1 MNILKRI
8 FNYIIL
14 FFYGVVNFIKMI
26 IKSLIPTRNYI
37 DLVFGII
44 YQPIIFLIAF
54 LILSHLISNIEKILY
69 NTQKSVLSYVI
80 ILIILLVII
89 VLSLNALIELI
100 YYLLHKKERYNVIFS
115 IQKGLYNY
123 SLTIISLIAF
133 WVAYDNTT
141 EAVANLN
148 LLILGIFFFLCVI
161 ITDLYNFLIHSQNKI
176 EVLCDC
182 IIQKKKEL
190 F

>member
-54 LILSHLISNIEKILY
+54 LILSHLISNIE
-69 NTQKSVLSYVI
+69 
-80 ILIILLVII
+80 
-89 VLSLNALIELI
+89 
-100 YYLLHKKERYNVIFS
+100 
-115 IQKGLYNY
+115 
-123 SLTIISLIAF
+123 
-133 WVAYDNTT
+133 
-141 EAVANLN
+141 
-148 LLILGIFFFLCVI
+148 
-161 ITDLYNFLIHSQNKI
+161 
-176 EVLCDC
+176 
-182 IIQKKKEL
+182 
-190 F
+190 